1 MGSKNNI
8 NLIVFIILVTVYLT
22 PMSPVIVLV
31 IIACYFSVLF
41 IISYITG
48 RNADNSAF
56 FLGSRKSPWYVV
68 AYAMIGT
75 SISGVTF
82 ISVPGWVGDTQ
93 FAYMQMIAGYLVGY
107 FVIANILLPLYY
119 RLQLTSIYT
128 YLDERFGYWSYKTG
142 ASFFLLSR
150 IIGTAFRLYLMA
162 SVLHL
167 SVFGQWG
174 VPFWI
179 TVVVTLG
186 LIWLYTRKGGIRTV
200 IWTDIIQTTFMILAV
215 IVTFWLIARSMDVN
229 LGGMINL
236 IKNSDYS
243 RIFFFDDINDER
255 HFFKQFVGGIFISIV
270 MTGLDQDMMQKNL
283 SCKNIRS
290 AKKNVYTLSLSLVP
304 VNLLFLSLGAAL
316 FLYAAKEGIPVP
328 ERTDDLYPLIATQ
341 GYLSNI
347 VSVLFMVGL
356 IAAAYSTADGSLTA
370 LTTSFTIDIVGIKNR
385 TEDQAMALRKRMH
398 ILIAFIVLVVI
409 LIFRAVN
416 NETVISAIFT
426 VAGYTYGPL
435 LGLYSFGLFT
445 KLGIRDKLVPV
456 VAILSPVICYILS
469 HYSEQLFNG
478 YRFGFELLVMN
489 GLITFIGLLLIS
501 KRNK

>member
-1 MGSKNNI
+1 
-8 NLIVFIILVTVYLT
+8 
-22 PMSPVIVLV
+22 MSPFTVLL
-31 IIACYFSVLF
+31 IIACYFSVLLV
-41 IISYITG
+41 IAYITG

-82 ISVPGWVGDTQ
+82 VSVPGWVGDTQ
-93 FAYMQMIAGYLVGY
+93 FTYMQMVLGYLVGY

-128 YLDERFGYWSYKTG
+128 YLDSRLGYWSYKTG

-174 VPFWI
+174 VPFLA
-179 TVVVTLG
+179 TVMVTIG

-215 IVTFWLIARSMDVN
+215 IITFYLIGKAMDTNVSGLISM
-229 LGGMINL
+229 IRE
-236 IKNSDYS
+236 SDYS
-243 RIFFFDDINDER
+243 RIFFFDNINDER
-255 HFFKQFVGGIFISIV
+255 HFIKQFLGGMFIAIV

-283 SCKNIRS
+283 SCRNIKS
-290 AKKNVYTLSLSLVP
+290 AKKNVYLLSVSLVP

-316 FLYAAKEGIPVP
+316 YLFANREGIPIP
-328 ERTDDLYPLIATQ
+328 ERSDDLFPMIATQ
-341 GYLSNI
+341 GYMWDI
-347 VSVLFMVGL
+347 VSIFFMVGL

-370 LTTSFTIDIVGIKNR
+370 LTTSFTIDIMGTKGK
-385 TEDQAMALRKRMH
+385 TEGQIMTLRKRVH
-398 ILIAFIVLVVI
+398 ILISVIVLLVI
-409 LIFRAVN
+409 LVFRVVN
-416 NETVISAIFT
+416 NETVISAIFK

-445 KLGIRDKLVPV
+445 RYRVRDKLVPL
-456 VAILSPVICYILS
+456 VAVLSPMICYILS
-469 HYSEQLFNG
+469 RYSEQLFYG
-478 YRFGFELLVMN
+478 YKFGFELLIMN

-501 KRNK
+501 KKQ

>member
-1 MGSKNNI
+1 
-8 NLIVFIILVTVYLT
+8 
-22 PMSPVIVLV
+22 MSPLTVLL
-31 IIACYFSVLF
+31 IIACYFSLLLV
-41 IISYITG
+41 ISFITG

-93 FAYMQMIAGYLVGY
+93 FAYMQMIAGYLIGY
-107 FVIANILLPLYY
+107 FIIANILLPLYY

-128 YLDERFGYWSYKTG
+128 YLEARFGYWSYKTG
-142 ASFFLLSR
+142 ASFFLISR

-167 SVFGQWG
+167 TVFGKWG
-174 VPFWI
+174 VPYWV
-179 TVVVTLG
+179 TVAVTIG

-200 IWTDIIQTTFMILAV
+200 IWTDIIQTTFFLLAV
-215 IVTFWLIARSMDVN
+215 IITFWLVSRAMNTNLCGLISMVRD
-229 LGGMINL
+229 
-236 IKNSDYS
+236 SDYS
-243 RIFFFDDINDER
+243 RIFFFDNINDER

-290 AKKNVYTLSLSLVP
+290 AKKNVYMLSLSLVP
-304 VNLLFLSLGAAL
+304 VNLVFLSLGAAL
-316 FLYAAKEGIPVP
+316 YLFAAKEGIPLP
-328 ERTDDLYPLIATQ
+328 EQSDDLYPLIATQ
-341 GYLSNI
+341 GYLSDF
-347 VSVLFMVGL
+347 VTVLFMVGL
-356 IAAAYSTADGSLTA
+356 IAASYSTSDSALTA

-385 TEDQAMALRKRMH
+385 TESQAMALRKKIH
-398 ILIAFIVLVVI
+398 ILMAFIVLVVI

-445 KLGIRDKLVPV
+445 KLALRDKLVPV
-456 VAILSPVICYILS
+456 VAVLSPIICYILS
-469 HYSEQLFNG
+469 RYSGQLFNG
-478 YRFGFELLVMN
+478 YKFGFELLVMN
-489 GLITFIGLLLIS
+489 GLITFIGLLIIS
-501 KRNK
+501 RKRG

>member
-8 NLIVFIILVTVYLT
+8 NLIVFIILVTVYLI
-22 PMSPVIVLV
+22 PMSPVTVLL

-41 IISYITG
+41 IISFITG

-82 ISVPGWVGDTQ
+82 VSVPGWVGHTQ
-93 FAYMQMIAGYLVGY
+93 FAYMQMIAGYLIGY

-128 YLDERFGYWSYKTG
+128 YLDTRFGYWSYKTG

-167 SVFGQWG
+167 SVFSQWG
-174 VPFWI
+174 IPFWV

-200 IWTDIIQTTFMILAV
+200 IWTDIIQTTFMVLAV

-290 AKKNVYTLSLSLVP
+290 AKKNVYMLSLSLVP

-316 FLYAAKEGIPVP
+316 YLYAAKEGIPVP

-341 GYLSNI
+341 
-347 VSVLFMVGL
+347 
-356 IAAAYSTADGSLTA
+356 
-370 LTTSFTIDIVGIKNR
+370 
-385 TEDQAMALRKRMH
+385 
-398 ILIAFIVLVVI
+398 
-409 LIFRAVN
+409 
-416 NETVISAIFT
+416 
-426 VAGYTYGPL
+426 
-435 LGLYSFGLFT
+435 
-445 KLGIRDKLVPV
+445 
-456 VAILSPVICYILS
+456 
-469 HYSEQLFNG
+469 
-478 YRFGFELLVMN
+478 
-489 GLITFIGLLLIS
+489 
-501 KRNK
+501 

>member
-1 MGSKNNI
+1 
-8 NLIVFIILVTVYLT
+8 
-22 PMSPVIVLV
+22 MSPYIVLT
-31 IIACYFSVLF
+31 IIACYFLLLF
-41 IISYITG
+41 IIAWITG

-82 ISVPGWVGDTQ
+82 VSVPGWVGDTQ
-93 FAYMQMIAGYLVGY
+93 FAYMQMVLGYLIGY

-128 YLDERFGYWSYKTG
+128 YLDTRLGYWSYKTG

-162 SVLHL
+162 NVLHL
-167 SVFGQWG
+167 SIFSQWG

-179 TVVVTLG
+179 TVVVTLL
-186 LIWLYTRKGGIRTV
+186 LIWSYTRRGGIRTV
-200 IWTDIIQTTFMILAV
+200 IWTDILQTTFMLLAV
-215 IVTFWLIARSMDVN
+215 IITFYLIGKAMDTNISGLV
-229 LGGMINL
+229 GMI
-236 IKNSDYS
+236 KDSDYS
-243 RIFFFDDINDER
+243 RIFFFDNINDER
-255 HFFKQFVGGIFISIV
+255 HFIKQFLGGIFISIV

-283 SCKNIRS
+283 SCKNIKS
-290 AKKNVYTLSLSLVP
+290 AKKNVYLLSVSLVP

-316 FLYAAKEGIPVP
+316 YLFANKVGIPIP
-328 ERTDDLYPLIATQ
+328 ERTDDLFPLIATQ
-341 GYLSNI
+341 GYLWNI
-347 VSVLFMVGL
+347 VSVLFMIGL

-370 LTTSFTIDIVGIKNR
+370 LTTSFTIDIMGTKNR
-385 TEDQAMALRKRMH
+385 NEDQIMSLRKKVH
-398 ILIAFIVLVVI
+398 ILMSVVVLFVI
-409 LIFRAVN
+409 LAFRMVN
-416 NETVISAIFT
+416 NQAVISAIFT

-445 KLGIRDKLVPV
+445 KYKVRDRWVPLVAV
-456 VAILSPVICYILS
+456 LSPIICYFLS
-469 HYSEQLFNG
+469 RYSEQLFFG
-478 YRFGFELLVMN
+478 YMFGFELLVLN

-501 KRNK
+501 KKQ

>member
-1 MGSKNNI
+1 
-8 NLIVFIILVTVYLT
+8 
-22 PMSPVIVLV
+22 
-31 IIACYFSVLF
+31 
-41 IISYITG
+41 
-48 RNADNSAF
+48 
-56 FLGSRKSPWYVV
+56 
-68 AYAMIGT
+68 
-75 SISGVTF
+75 
-82 ISVPGWVGDTQ
+82 
-93 FAYMQMIAGYLVGY
+93 MQMILGYLIGY

-128 YLDERFGYWSYKTG
+128 YLDTRLGHWSYKTG

-167 SVFGQWG
+167 SVFGKWG
-174 VPFWI
+174 IPFWV
-179 TVVVTLG
+179 TVFVTIA

-200 IWTDIIQTTFMILAV
+200 IWTDILQTTFMILAV
-215 IVTFWLIARSMDVN
+215 IITFYLIGKAMDTN
-229 LGGMINL
+229 ISGLIGMIRE
-236 IKNSDYS
+236 SDYS
-243 RIFFFDDINDER
+243 RIFFFDNINDER
-255 HFFKQFVGGIFISIV
+255 HFVKQFVGGIFIAIV

-283 SCKNIRS
+283 SCKNIKS
-290 AKKNVYTLSLSLVP
+290 AKKNVFLLSVSLVP

-316 FLYAAKEGIPVP
+316 YLFANKEGIPIP
-328 ERTDDLYPLIATQ
+328 ERSDDLFPMIATQ
-341 GYLSNI
+341 GYMWDI
-347 VSVLFMVGL
+347 VSIFFMVGL

-385 TEDQAMALRKRMH
+385 TEDQAMALRKRVH
-398 ILIAFIVLVVI
+398 IFISFVVLLVI

-445 KLGIRDKLVPV
+445 KLKVRDKLVPL
-456 VAILSPVICYILS
+456 VAILSPIICYILS
-469 HYSEQLFNG
+469 RYSEQLFYG
-478 YRFGFELLVMN
+478 YKFGFELLVLN

-501 KRNK
+501 KKK

>member
-1 MGSKNNI
+1 
-8 NLIVFIILVTVYLT
+8 
-22 PMSPVIVLV
+22 MSPLTVLL
-31 IIACYFSVLF
+31 IIACYFSVLL
-41 IISYITG
+41 IISFITG

-93 FAYMQMIAGYLVGY
+93 FAYMQMIFGYLIGY

-119 RLQLTSIYT
+119 RLQLTSIYS
-128 YLDERFGYWSYKTG
+128 YLDSRLGYWSYKTG

-150 IIGTAFRLYLMA
+150 IIGTSFRLYLMA

-167 SVFGQWG
+167 SVFGQWNI
-174 VPFWI
+174 PFWA
-179 TVVVTLG
+179 TVVVTIG

-215 IVTFWLIARSMDVN
+215 IFTFYLIGRSMDTSISG
-229 LGGMINL
+229 LIGMI
-236 IKNSDYS
+236 KESDYS
-243 RIFFFDDINDER
+243 RIFFFDNINDEK
-255 HFFKQFVGGIFISIV
+255 HFIKQFLGGIFIAIV

-283 SCKNIRS
+283 SCKNIKS
-290 AKKNVYTLSLSLVP
+290 AKKNVYLLSISLIP

-316 FLYAAKEGIPVP
+316 YLFAIKEGIPIP
-328 ERTDDLYPLIATQ
+328 ERSDDLYPLIATQ
-341 GYLSNI
+341 GYLSNAI
-347 VSVLFMVGL
+347 SVLFMVGL

-385 TEDQAMALRKRMH
+385 TEDKATVLRKRIH
-398 ILIAFIVLVVI
+398 VLISVVVLLVI
-409 LIFRAVN
+409 LIFRVVN

-445 KLGIRDKLVPV
+445 KLKVRDKLVPF
-456 VAILSPVICYILS
+456 VAILSPIICFILS
-469 HYSEQLFNG
+469 RYSEQLFWG
-478 YRFGFELLVMN
+478 YKFGFELLVLN
-489 GLITFIGLLLIS
+489 GLITFIGLFLIS
-501 KRNK
+501 KKQR

>member
-1 MGSKNNI
+1 
-8 NLIVFIILVTVYLT
+8 
-22 PMSPVIVLV
+22 MSPLTVLL
-31 IIACYFSVLF
+31 IITCYFSVLF
-41 IISYITG
+41 IISFITG

-56 FLGSRKSPWYVV
+56 FLGSRKSPWYVI

-82 ISVPGWVGDTQ
+82 VSVPGWVGDTQ
-93 FAYMQMIAGYLVGY
+93 FAYMQMIAGYLIGY

-128 YLDERFGYWSYKTG
+128 YLDTRLGYWSYKTG

-174 VPFWI
+174 VPFWV
-179 TVVVTLG
+179 TVLVTIA

-215 IVTFWLIARSMDVN
+215 IITFWLIGKSMDTN
-229 LGGMINL
+229 LKGL
-236 IKNSDYS
+236 IGLISESDYS
-243 RIFFFDDINDER
+243 RIFFFDNINDER
-255 HFFKQFVGGIFISIV
+255 HFFKQFIGGIFISIV

-283 SCKNIRS
+283 SCRNIKS
-290 AKKNVYTLSLSLVP
+290 AKKNVYMLSLSLVP

-316 FLYAAKEGIPVP
+316 YLFAAKEGIPIP
-328 ERTDDLYPLIATQ
+328 ERSDDLYPLIATQ
-341 GYLSNI
+341 GYLSNF
-347 VSVLFMVGL
+347 VSVLFVVGL

-370 LTTSFTIDIVGIKNR
+370 LTTSFTIDIVGIKNKS
-385 TEDQAMALRKRMH
+385 EDQAITLRKRVH
-398 ILIAFIVLVVI
+398 ILVSVVVLVVI
-409 LIFRAVN
+409 LIFRLVN

-445 KLGIRDKLVPV
+445 KLKVKDKFVPL
-456 VAILSPVICYILS
+456 VAILSPLICFVLS
-469 HYSEQLFNG
+469 RYSEQLFHG
-478 YRFGFELLVMN
+478 YKFGFELLVLN
-489 GLITFIGLLLIS
+489 GLITFIGLLIIS
-501 KRNK
+501 KKQ

>member
-1 MGSKNNI
+1 MSPLTVL
-8 NLIVFIILVTVYLT
+8 LIV
-22 PMSPVIVLV
+22 
-31 IIACYFSVLF
+31 ACYFSVLL
-41 IISYITG
+41 IISFITG

-82 ISVPGWVGDTQ
+82 VSVPGWVGDTK
-93 FAYMQMIAGYLVGY
+93 FAYMQMILGYLIGY
-107 FVIANILLPLYY
+107 VVIANILLPLYY

-128 YLDERFGYWSYKTG
+128 YLDTRLGHWSYKTG

-150 IIGTAFRLYLMA
+150 IIGTSFRLYLMA
-162 SVLHL
+162 SVLHM
-167 SVFGQWG
+167 SVFGQWNI
-174 VPFWI
+174 PFWV
-179 TVVVTLG
+179 TVVVTIG

-215 IVTFWLIARSMDVN
+215 IITFYLIGKSMDTSISG
-229 LGGMINL
+229 LIGMI
-236 IKNSDYS
+236 KESDYS
-243 RIFFFDDINDER
+243 RIFFFDNINDEK
-255 HFFKQFVGGIFISIV
+255 HFIKQFLGGIFIAIV

-290 AKKNVYTLSLSLVP
+290 AKKNVYMLSLSLVP

-316 FLYAAKEGIPVP
+316 YLFASKEGIPIP
-328 ERTDDLYPLIATQ
+328 DRSDDLYPLIATQ
-341 GYLSNI
+341 GYLSNVI
-347 VSVLFMVGL
+347 SVLFMVGL

-385 TEDQAMALRKRMH
+385 TEDQAMVLRKRIH
-398 ILIAFIVLVVI
+398 VLISVVVLLVI
-409 LIFRAVN
+409 LIFRIVN

-445 KLGIRDKLVPV
+445 RFKVRDKLVPFI
-456 VAILSPVICYILS
+456 AIMSPIICFVLSR
-469 HYSEQLFNG
+469 YSVQLFNG
-478 YRFGFELLVMN
+478 YKFGFELLVLN

-501 KRNK
+501 KRQF

>member
-1 MGSKNNI
+1 
-8 NLIVFIILVTVYLT
+8 
-22 PMSPVIVLV
+22 
-31 IIACYFSVLF
+31 
-41 IISYITG
+41 
-48 RNADNSAF
+48 
-56 FLGSRKSPWYVV
+56 
-68 AYAMIGT
+68 
-75 SISGVTF
+75 
-82 ISVPGWVGDTQ
+82 
-93 FAYMQMIAGYLVGY
+93 MQMILGYLIGY

-128 YLDERFGYWSYKTG
+128 YLDNRLGYWSYKTG

-174 VPFWI
+174 VPFWV
-179 TVVVTLG
+179 TVVVTIG

-200 IWTDIIQTTFMILAV
+200 IWTDIIQTTFMLLAV
-215 IVTFWLIARSMDVN
+215 IITFWLIGKSMDVN
-229 LGGMINL
+229 LKGL
-236 IKNSDYS
+236 IGLISDSDYS

-283 SCKNIRS
+283 SCRNIKS
-290 AKKNVYTLSLSLVP
+290 AKKNVYMLSLSLVP

-316 FLYAAKEGIPVP
+316 YLFAAREGITIPVRSD
-328 ERTDDLYPLIATQ
+328 ELYPLIATQ
-341 GYLSNI
+341 GYLSNF

-385 TEDQAMALRKRMH
+385 TEDQAMALRKRVH
-398 ILIAFIVLVVI
+398 IFISFVVLLVI

-445 KLGIRDKLVPV
+445 KLGLRDKLVPL
-456 VAILSPVICYILS
+456 VAVLSPIICFVIS
-469 HYSEQLFNG
+469 RYSEQLFNG
-478 YRFGFELLVMN
+478 YKFGFELLVMN
-489 GLITFIGLLLIS
+489 GLITFIGLMIIS
-501 KRNK
+501 KKRK